1 MRYIRSHA
9 AGPASTWGRRRTP
22 FAKRRTPKSTPM
34 KVARCVGA
42 VLALSAVAAAT
53 PALAQGN
60 FEIQV
65 YGSELTAPGQP
76 MVELHSNTAIKGT
89 TRTED
94 GVVRTQGAVHET
106 LEITHGF
113 TPSFETGLYLFT
125 SIQPDSG
132 WEWVGDHIRPRVRAP
147 ESWNWPVGVS
157 LSTELGYQRRAFST
171 DTWTWEIRPIIDQK
185 VGRWYWSFNPA
196 VEKSLKGDNS
206 GSGFGFIPAA
216 KVSYDVTSRVA
227 AGLEYYGDI
236 GPISRIDPPRQQQ
249 HLIFPVIDVDFG
261 PRWEF
266 NVGVGAGPT
275 PSTDRLISKMVLGSA
290 LAPM

>member
-1 MRYIRSHA
+1 MTLA
-9 AGPASTWGRRRTP
+9 RRLGL
-22 FAKRRTPKSTPM
+22 M
-34 KVARCVGA
+34 I
-42 VLALSAVAAAT
+42 ALWALTTT
-53 PALAQGN
+53 PAWAQGN

-65 YGSELTAPGQP
+65 YGSEVVGPGQT
-76 MVELHSNTAIKGT
+76 MFELHSNTAIKGT

-113 TPSFETGLYLFT
+113 TPWFETGFYLFT

-132 WEWVGDHIRPRVRAP
+132 WEWVGDHIRPRFRVP
-147 ESWNWPVGVS
+147 ESWHWPVGVS
-157 LSTELGYQRRAFST
+157 LSNEIGYQRREFST

-185 VGRWYWSFNPA
+185 IDRWYWSFNPA
-196 VEKSLKGDNS
+196 VDMSLKGDNA
-206 GSGFGFIPAA
+206 GKGFFFTPAA

-236 GPISRIDPPRQQQ
+236 GRISHIDPPSQQQ
-249 HLIFPVIDVDFG
+249 HLIFPVIDVDLG

-266 NVGVGAGPT
+266 NFGVGVGLT
-275 PSTDRLISKMVLGSA
+275 PATDRLIIKMILGYRFG
-290 LAPM
+290 PMPTAERGRY

>member
-1 MRYIRSHA
+1 MTLARWLA
-9 AGPASTWGRRRTP
+9 AVSALISGLTTAPAWG
-22 FAKRRTPKSTPM
+22 
-34 KVARCVGA
+34 
-42 VLALSAVAAAT
+42 
-53 PALAQGN
+53 QGN

-65 YGSELTAPGQP
+65 YGSELTAPGQTT
-76 MVELHSNTAIKGT
+76 VELHTNTALKGT

-94 GVVRTQGAVHET
+94 GVVRTQRAVHET
-106 LEITHGF
+106 LETTYGF
-113 TPSFETGLYLFT
+113 TEWFETAFYLFT
-125 SIQPDSG
+125 SIQPDSS

-206 GSGFGFIPAA
+206 GNGFGFIPAA

-249 HLIFPVIDVDFG
+249 HLIFSVVDIDFG

-266 NVGVGAGPT
+266 NVGVGVGLT
-275 PSTDRLISKMVLGSA
+275 PGTDRLIIKMIVGYRFGPLPASEPA
-290 LAPM
+290 R